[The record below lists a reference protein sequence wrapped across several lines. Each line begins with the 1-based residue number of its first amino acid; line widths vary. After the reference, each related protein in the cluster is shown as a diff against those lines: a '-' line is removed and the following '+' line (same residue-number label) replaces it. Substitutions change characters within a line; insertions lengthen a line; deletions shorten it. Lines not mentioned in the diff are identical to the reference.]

1 MKRTSWHRFVAGV
14 LLLGAGIAAGMALLT
29 SNEALG
35 EIRGT
40 PPPASFQTG
49 GQLSV
54 PVLKEIAETLH
65 QIDARLARLETVA
78 QKLQTPKSEALG
90 GN

>member
-1 MKRTSWHRFVAGV
+1 MKRANLPRFIAGAA
-14 LLLGAGIAAGMALLT
+14 LLGAGMVAGTAFHT

-35 EIRGT
+35 EVRGA
-40 PPPASFQTG
+40 PPPATFQTG

-54 PVLKEIAETLH
+54 PVLKEIAATLH
-65 QIDARLARLETVA
+65 QIDARLGRLEIAA
-78 QKLQTPKSEALG
+78 QKLQTPRPVSPG